1 MPTPL
6 GRFFRTWCQPTPT
19 PGAEP
24 KHQRRGDVLPI
35 PPWLVSKELPGITDA
50 NFHWV
55 WLLVVILD
63 FNYCAGWGC
72 AGWGKPIA
80 VPMEPVLTANQIK
93 AITSL
98 ASMVTANV
106 ISADPFGTLGEA
118 RELLASKRFDYA
130 GAPIE
135 YMEDLVAEKVAPA
148 WRPSEAGVQ
157 PIERYFSAETADI
170 FKYPDELLLP
180 KDKMQERAPR
190 SRVRASDQEWFKFCK
205 LGHDRGM
212 MKVVSDDLI
221 PRDRMGHLI
230 TSGAGA
236 VKKEKIING
245 GRVMCQRFI
254 SILCPLNAVTI
265 PMKGA
270 QDTLPFIGTMTS
282 IQLEE
287 EQIAYMES
295 EDLQSAFNLFAAP
308 AQWLPYFAYKM
319 VDSAAFGLEPGTLV
333 RPAVV
338 QEAVRTLVFER
349 AGVPRSLSVEKGKPL
364 PASGSKAIVYLD
376 NFDEVHVVSRLAEDF
391 TKEGTVMSEYHR
403 KFVEVC
409 DSDGLP
415 RNAGK
420 QLIHAYAGGLQGGQL
435 YGLRGVLKAAPDK
448 LQNFMK
454 ISLALFAGKKWTEYH
469 LRHWAGKAAFMAAF
483 RSFLFSNLFEVFP
496 LIEQSRR
503 GDVAPTKEVTDEIL
517 CVCAL
522 SAVAL
527 AANLRAALSDE
538 VSCTDASPW
547 GGATAVAKK
556 FKCFYLQIPD
566 SQPDDGRCA
575 WCEQEHEPGQTTYP
589 CSRKCGLRACSP
601 MCTFS
606 HAEGNCSRRDLDAST
621 FGERFAGA
629 NFPLTQA
636 VALEGVAIQPPLDI
650 KIPSYPWD
658 FFTEAGKRKL
668 EQMESDNS
676 LAASHWAPECKTY
689 TAARG
694 RPIRLASGR
703 TMLASGTTVKR
714 KALGVAKPLT

>member
-1 MPTPL
+1 MDELGDDELEPAVTDSEDKAALIPSPVGFNLSAEAVADSGLRACKPL
-6 GRFFRTWCQPTPT
+6 LELSGISVEGFKKGLTFSDLESISLRWSAKCPRLWGGSSEL
-19 PGAEP
+19 GASP
-24 KHQRRGDVLPI
+24 HPLRAPSPNIRGVATCYPSLHG
-35 PPWLVSKELPGITDA
+35 WVSKELPGITDA

-148 WRPSEAGVQ
+148 WPRPSEAGVQ
-157 PIERYFSAETADI
+157 PIERYLSAETADI

-245 GRVMCQRFI
+245 GQVMCQRFI

-333 RPAVV
+333 RPA
-338 QEAVRTLVFER
+338 EAVRTLVFER

-376 NFDEVHVVSRLAEDF
+376 NFDEVHVLSRLAEDF

-420 QLIHAYAGGLQGGQL
+420 ATHPC
-435 YGLRGVLKAAPDK
+435 LRGWTSRGSIVW
-448 LQNFMK
+448 
-454 ISLALFAGKKWTEYH
+454 FAW
-469 LRHWAGKAAFMAAF
+469 R
-483 RSFLFSNLFEVFP
+483 
-496 LIEQSRR
+496 
-503 GDVAPTKEVTDEIL
+503 
-517 CVCAL
+517 
-522 SAVAL
+522 
-527 AANLRAALSDE
+527 
-538 VSCTDASPW
+538 
-547 GGATAVAKK
+547 
-556 FKCFYLQIPD
+556 
-566 SQPDDGRCA
+566 
-575 WCEQEHEPGQTTYP
+575 
-589 CSRKCGLRACSP
+589 
-601 MCTFS
+601 
-606 HAEGNCSRRDLDAST
+606 AEGRPWQAAKLHENQLGPFC
-621 FGERFAGA
+621 GEEMDRIS
-629 NFPLTQA
+629 PQ
-636 VALEGVAIQPPLDI
+636 
-650 KIPSYPWD
+650 
-658 FFTEAGKRKL
+658 
-668 EQMESDNS
+668 
-676 LAASHWAPECKTY
+676 
-689 TAARG
+689 
-694 RPIRLASGR
+694 
-703 TMLASGTTVKR
+703 
-714 KALGVAKPLT
+714 ALGR